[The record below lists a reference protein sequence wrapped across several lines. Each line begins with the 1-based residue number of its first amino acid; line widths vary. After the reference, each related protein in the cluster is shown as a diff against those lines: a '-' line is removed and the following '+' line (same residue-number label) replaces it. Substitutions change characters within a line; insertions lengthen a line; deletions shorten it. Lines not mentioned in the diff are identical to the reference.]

1 MPRCQRS
8 RYITAPLL
16 LRAAPVLLS
25 VRSRGGGVSDDMPV
39 LRVTTTTGG
48 AISTIVDVLGTMAL
62 LSNDSSR
69 AGVSIEMNQT
79 FVGAAKLGSTLTLT
93 GTLLKSGRSMGF
105 TQVTI
110 VDAESGA
117 LLASGRHTKA
127 FPPNRSPLATSLN
140 S

>member
-1 MPRCQRS
+1 MPHCQRS

-25 VRSRGGGVSDDMPV
+25 VRLVVAVSDDMPV

-127 FPPNRSPLATSLN
+127 FPPNRTPLATSLN